1 MAIKVNN
8 TATNKDGLTIPSGY
22 LIGFNMMIPDNTKEL
37 HYSPK
42 VYASEAFRTEGKSQ
56 IHPTFIGELA
66 FVYKPTEEEF
76 ANLNPLSVNQFYQT
90 HVEAIEE
97 VGAGNT
103 EIIL

>member
-8 TATNKDGLTIPSGY
+8 TATAQDGLTVPTGY

-42 VYASEAFRTEGKSQ
+42 VYVSELSRTEGKAQ
-56 IHPTFIGELA
+56 VFPEFMGELS

-90 HVEAIEE
+90 YVETISA
-97 VGAGNT
+97 VGINT